1 MSNVINVEFSKE
13 EENTYK
19 MHGGV
24 LRATENI
31 ASGATIGVMAEDAFT
46 ISIQDK
52 MAVMPRKE
60 MAEFLWMA
68 AYMVDSEQRW
78 AKDEY
83 VGLNYKDGER

>member
-13 EENTYK
+13 EENAYK

-83 VGLNYKDGER
+83 VGLNYKDGE